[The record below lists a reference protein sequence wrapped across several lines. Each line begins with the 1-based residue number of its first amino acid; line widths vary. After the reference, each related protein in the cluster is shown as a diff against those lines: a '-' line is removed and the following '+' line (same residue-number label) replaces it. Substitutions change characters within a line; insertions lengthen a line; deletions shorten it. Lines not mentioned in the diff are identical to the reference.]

1 MLVVM
6 TLFKIV
12 LTMFTQS
19 LTMKS
24 ILFLFFAASII
35 PCAAHSQTKEPQQ
48 EESKGRAIVR
58 SAFAYQNKLQDS
70 TATLDDVLR
79 TWSAAASNPEVRKD
93 KDALAI
99 AYGSE
104 GILEIQKGEKHKA
117 DSLLRKAMPLFQY
130 RWSKAP
136 ILVAYAEF
144 ERGLKSDDAAMGAYD
159 EIVHT
164 MDSVAALWN
173 IQFYR
178 LSGYA
183 PYAYAIDACY
193 GMVQIA
199 NRNAKE
205 KKKAISV
212 IQYALDKHPNDAL
225 GMMAIVALHRLGAL
239 DDEAY
244 KFKVDL
250 LCSRKPELRKTN
262 DLFERK
268 FNEASSK

>member
-1 MLVVM
+1 
-6 TLFKIV
+6 
-12 LTMFTQS
+12 
-19 LTMKS
+19 MKS
-24 ILFLFFAASII
+24 ILILFIAAVVL
-35 PCAAHSQTKEPQQ
+35 PCMARSQAKEPQQ
-48 EESKGRAIVR
+48 EESPGRKIVR

-70 TATLDDVLR
+70 TATLDDVIR

-93 KDALAI
+93 KDALAL

-117 DSLLRKAMPLFQY
+117 DSLLRKSLPLFQY

-144 ERGLKSDDAAMGAYD
+144 ERGLKSDAAAMGAYD

-183 PYAYAIDACY
+183 PYAYAIDACF

-199 NRNAKE
+199 DRDAKE
-205 KKKAISV
+205 KKKAISL
-212 IQYALDKHPNDAL
+212 IQNTLDRHPNDAL
-225 GMMAIVALHRLGAL
+225 GMMAIVALHRLGTM

-244 KFKVDL
+244 KFQVDL

-268 FNEASSK
+268 FNEASKQQGKN

>member
-1 MLVVM
+1 M
-6 TLFKIV
+6 KQIV
-12 LTMFTQS
+12 
-19 LTMKS
+19 
-24 ILFLFFAASII
+24 ILFFTAVIF
-35 PCAAHSQTKEPQQ
+35 PCFAHSQTKEPQP
-48 EESKGRAIVR
+48 EESQGRQIVR
-58 SAFAYQNKLQDS
+58 SAFAFQNKLQDS
-70 TATLDDVLR
+70 SATLDQVIQN
-79 TWSAAASNPEVRKD
+79 WSNAASNSEVRKD

-104 GILEIQKGEKHKA
+104 GVLEIQKGEKHKA
-117 DSLLRKAMPLFQY
+117 DSLLRKSLPLFQY

-144 ERGLKSDDAAMGAYD
+144 ERGLKSDAAAMGAYD

-199 NRNAKE
+199 DRDAKE

-212 IQYALDKHPNDAL
+212 IQYALDKHPDDAL

-250 LCSRKPELRKTN
+250 LCSRRPELRKAN
-262 DLFERK
+262 DLFEKK
-268 FNEASSK
+268 FTEASTNVNKK